1 MTNWQR
7 LSAKV
12 ALTILFLLL
21 GALAGCGGGGSSTS
35 TSNNGGCGSNNSC
48 STLPPGT
55 ELLYV
60 GDNAGVIHGF
70 AVDPKSG
77 KLTPLAT
84 VAATNPAAAGAVRL
98 AGDLGGKVLYATN
111 AVTGGPNVASFLV
124 DQTTGTLTPTPGS
137 PTLSVPPGK
146 LVGGGGPYLYVIP
159 DPSANSA
166 QLFSFHI
173 DAFNAALSPD
183 QTFALPGVPNDL
195 AIVQSSTS
203 FWLGIAFEGAA
214 GGEIVGVAPDPVT
227 GVVGLVPGPA
237 TTTGGDNPQGI
248 GITPDEKF
256 VVAVNQTT
264 NNMAVFPVD
273 VATGLQTS
281 VPGSPFPIG
290 LQPGPVAI
298 APPVLA
304 GTSPSGKFVFVG
316 NTGDNSLSAF
326 SIDPTGILTP
336 VTGTPVSLGTN
347 AQPSSVAVDPG
358 GKFVY
363 VSIAPQQIV
372 GFSFDQTTGALTPI
386 TGSPFSVGATTSDM
400 VFVP

>member
-1 MTNWQR
+1 MTKRER
-7 LSAKV
+7 LSSKV
-12 ALTILFLLL
+12 ALTLLPLLL
-21 GALAGCGGGGSSTS
+21 GALAGCGGAGTS
-35 TSNNGGCGSNNSC
+35 TSASGGGSNGGG
-48 STLPPGT
+48 STLPAGT

-70 AVDPKSG
+70 AVDPNSG

-84 VAATNPAAAGAVRL
+84 VAVSNPAAAGTVRL

-124 DQTTGTLTPTPGS
+124 DQTTGTLTPSPGS

-146 LVGGGGPYLYVIP
+146 LAGGGGPYLYVIP

-173 DAFNAALSPD
+173 DAFTAALSPA

-203 FWLGIAFEGAA
+203 FWLGVAFEGAS
-214 GGEIVGVAPDPVT
+214 GGEIAGVAPDPTT
-227 GVVGLVPGPA
+227 GVVGLVPGPL
-237 TTTGGDNPQGI
+237 TSTGGDNPQAI

-256 VVAVNQTT
+256 MVAANQGT

-273 VATGLQTS
+273 VTTGPQTP
-281 VPGSPFPIG
+281 VPGSPFASG

-298 APPVLA
+298 APPILA
-304 GTSPSGKFVFVG
+304 GTSPSAKFVFVG
-316 NTGDNSLSAF
+316 NTGDNSLSAY
-326 SIDPTGILTP
+326 SIDPTGTLTP
-336 VTGTPVSLGTN
+336 VTGTPIPLGAN
-347 AQPSSVAVDPG
+347 AQPSSIVVDPG

-372 GFSFDQTTGALTPI
+372 GFAFDQTTGALTPI
-386 TGSPFSVGATTSDM
+386 SGSPFSVGATASDM